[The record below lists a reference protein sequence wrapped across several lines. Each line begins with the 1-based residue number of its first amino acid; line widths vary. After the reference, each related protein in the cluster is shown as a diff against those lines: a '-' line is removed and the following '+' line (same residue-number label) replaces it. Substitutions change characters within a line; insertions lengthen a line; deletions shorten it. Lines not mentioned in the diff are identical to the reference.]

1 MENKQGLQRTQCE
14 AQLDVDSDTQ
24 QILGLPRFAAP
35 LLENLSSRMLGVCLV
50 VRLAV
55 VSVPYVQRTLLT
67 DWSESMQ
74 TGESYLLNSHLVAI
88 ESEDGKTI
96 VDLPAGTTVRLAD
109 SSQEESGLVHV
120 ISQGR
125 SLIMFGVDLEE
136 RGTLLEDAAAD
147 EIEPIGTRA
156 RSARN

>member
-1 MENKQGLQRTQCE
+1 MY
-14 AQLDVDSDTQ
+14 
-24 QILGLPRFAAP
+24 P
-35 LLENLSSRMLGVCLV
+35 
-50 VRLAV
+50 
-55 VSVPYVQRTLLT
+55 
-67 DWSESMQ
+67 
-74 TGESYLLNSHLVAI
+74 GESYRLNSHLVAI

-136 RGTLLEDAAAD
+136 RGTLLEDAAAE
-147 EIEPIGTRA
+147 EIEPIRTRTP
-156 RSARN
+156 SLRN